1 MLISCRI
8 TSGVP
13 NKCSTQLIFDG
24 VDLTML
30 RAKEV
35 INIVLLITKCMRAE
49 IKKLLIDL
57 EGPNG
62 ASRSKN
68 ENGRGLRNRSH

>member
-1 MLISCRI
+1 MRERKLESSDTVYVILKMLISCRI

-35 INIVLLITKCMRAE
+35 VITYCRECIGSRLRKNIS
-49 IKKLLIDL
+49 DH
-57 EGPNG
+57 
-62 ASRSKN
+62 SRW
-68 ENGRGLRNRSH
+68 